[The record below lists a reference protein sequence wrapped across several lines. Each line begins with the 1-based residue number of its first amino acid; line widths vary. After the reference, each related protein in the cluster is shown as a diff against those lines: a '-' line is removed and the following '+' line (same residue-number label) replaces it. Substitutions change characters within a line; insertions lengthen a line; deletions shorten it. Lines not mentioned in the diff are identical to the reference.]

1 MHHLSTVNLDTRSE
15 FITTGV
21 SFFVL
26 FVCFFLTVTHA
37 VQVHTPQTKPDPLHV
52 PGPAWG
58 WRAACCAWFLSYWPI
73 GRFLNSAYCFVSFSK
88 QDLLRFPN
96 FILMSSPWS
105 PLSLCVLCIWL
116 YRRYSRRHWW
126 FAFKM
131 MWFVQIIFHLYYW
144 DGSISLFFF
153 SWWFEVVRVVSY
165 CLIKFS
171 DQKNPHKNPSVPCV
185 PNSDVVLSHLRRNRF
200 SLLAWPR
207 MTAAPVR
214 LLGYRQL
221 LRDTWGLYYHCSF
234 WEVPDH
240 AVFLLSWSEFLFLS
254 AFVKKKTNSGCFC

>member
-26 FVCFFLTVTHA
+26 FVFSWRL
-37 VQVHTPQTKPDPLHV
+37 HTQCRCTRPRPNQTPCMFPAP
-52 PGPAWG
+52 PGGGALPAAPG
-58 WRAACCAWFLSYWPI
+58 SSPI
-73 GRFLNSAYCFVSFSK
+73 GRSVGFWTQHTALFHFPSKICWGFQISFWWAHPGLLSPYVFCVFDCTGGILEGIGGLHSK
-88 QDLLRFPN
+88 WCGLSKLFSI
-96 FILMSSPWS
+96 FIIEMDQSP
-105 PLSLCVLCIWL
+105 
-116 YRRYSRRHWW
+116 Y
-126 FAFKM
+126 
-131 MWFVQIIFHLYYW
+131 
-144 DGSISLFFF
+144 FFF

-240 AVFLLSWSEFLFLS
+240 AVFLLSWSEFLFLF

>member
-15 FITTGV
+15 FITTGI
-21 SFFVL
+21 SFFVFL

-58 WRAACCAWFLSYWPI
+58 WRAACCARFLSYWPI
-73 GRFLNSAYCFVSFSK
+73 GWFLNSASCFVSFSK

-116 YRRYSRRHWW
+116 CRRYSRRHWW

-153 SWWFEVVRVVSY
+153 
-165 CLIKFS
+165 LDDLK
-171 DQKNPHKNPSVPCV
+171 
-185 PNSDVVLSHLRRNRF
+185 L
-200 SLLAWPR
+200 
-207 MTAAPVR
+207 
-214 LLGYRQL
+214 
-221 LRDTWGLYYHCSF
+221 
-234 WEVPDH
+234 
-240 AVFLLSWSEFLFLS
+240 
-254 AFVKKKTNSGCFC
+254 